1 MRRMGEQFLSGCVYA
16 PENIPHGTH
25 AMLHPYFCILP
36 SNRILIRADLRIQR
50 FFFLLDP
57 LSRDASLLQRQNSSH
72 YEILVIN

>member
-50 FFFLLDP
+50 FFFT
-57 LSRDASLLQRQNSSH
+57 
-72 YEILVIN
+72 